1 MTNVLIGIIGV
12 LLFIGLALAGA
23 MFLGPRFQQA
33 QQNSKAMSLTQMA
46 SQIVIAMEI
55 KRNEDGTPMPA
66 RQSMTV
72 LAQKSYLKS
81 VPTNPYL
88 GNGGWPFRALYSHDL
103 HSPDYYADV
112 VFLSI
117 GHSEEAPAVC
127 RSINRQS
134 GIPGDEVPTLP
145 LSSGSDIGP
154 ALLKPS
160 GCFRMHD
167 AGIEGEAAPGD
178 FVVYSR
184 I

>member
-12 LLFIGLALAGA
+12 ILFIGLALAGA

-33 QQNSKAMSLTQMA
+33 RQNSKAMSLTQMA
-46 SQIVIAMEI
+46 SQIVAAMEI

-72 LAQKSYLKS
+72 LSHSSYLKV
-81 VPTNPYL
+81 VPVNPYL
-88 GNGGWPFRALYSHDL
+88 GEGGWPFRALYSHDL

-117 GHSEEAPAVC
+117 GHGEDVPAVC
-127 RSINRQS
+127 RSINKQA
-134 GIPGDEVPTLP
+134 GGGEEIPTLP

-154 ALLKPS
+154 AMTKTS

-167 AGIEGEAAPGD
+167 VGVTGEAAPGD

>member
-12 LLFIGLALAGA
+12 ILFIGLALAGA

-33 QQNSKAMSLTQMA
+33 QHNSKAMSLTQMA

-55 KRNEDGTPMPA
+55 KRSDDGTPMPA

-88 GNGGWPFRALYSHDL
+88 GEGGWPFRALYSHDL
-103 HSPDYYADV
+103 RSDSYYADV

-117 GHSEEAPAVC
+117 GHGEDAPAVC
-127 RSINRQS
+127 RSINKQAGIS
-134 GIPGDEVPTLP
+134 GDDVPNLP
-145 LSSGSDIGP
+145 LGSGTDIGP
-154 ALLKPS
+154 ALVRPS

-167 AGIEGEAAPGD
+167 MGIPGEAAPGD